1 MDRERRTAKPNL
13 LAALASGAV
22 RGFLSGLTGVGGGIF
37 LSPLLLFMGWAM
49 FKQTAG
55 TSSAFILLNSVAG
68 LLGHVSSVQSLPP
81 AAVVW
86 ALAAVLG
93 GIVGSEIGVRRLA
106 EVALRRL
113 LALVLVIAGLRLI
126 LARR

>member
-1 MDRERRTAKPNL
+1 MTAKPNL

-22 RGFLSGLTGVGGGIF
+22 LGFLPGLTGVGGGIF
-37 LSPLLLFMGWAM
+37 LSPLLLFMGWAT

-55 TSSAFILLNSVAG
+55 TSSAFILLNSAAG

-81 AAVVW
+81 AAFVW

-93 GIVGSEIGVRRLA
+93 GIVGSEIGLRRLA

-113 LALVLVIAGLRLI
+113 LALVLMIAGLKLI
-126 LARR
+126 WARR